1 MTLNGVMALFCVIST
16 NSGSFRAHCV
26 NVHVRY
32 SSPDEFLLLL
42 LVKCSL
48 IWSKMPALQDKEE
61 RSGLSELVTFVG
73 AANCVN

>member
-1 MTLNGVMALFCVIST
+1 
-16 NSGSFRAHCV
+16 
-26 NVHVRY
+26 
-32 SSPDEFLLLL
+32 LLL

>member
-1 MTLNGVMALFCVIST
+1 MAVILPYFSEFAYLPGALRE
-16 NSGSFRAHCV
+16 SSRSFAI
-26 NVHVRY
+26 